1 MPHSLFAAAESPPW
15 LSDLAAARALLVTAH
30 TSTTPCICPRNR
42 PLAWGWNNSVKLKQL
57 SPQTHME
64 EIVRGSLAS
73 ACGMCPWCVLAFASV
88 TTVLKRLWNTLGAVR
103 EEAFTLVLLL
113 HFFGWETFY
122 HSAHNRA
129 GESTGPFKHFCNT
142 FTWFLVRRGLFS
154 FLDLL
159 CPIALHVTLL
169 MSTRSASCEQA
180 SSPVLWLDNL
190 HRCLHTPP
198 FPSSICPRGLGPGR
212 QGGREV
218 EITKEKRGST
228 AEESRAG
235 RLAWERGIRR
245 QK

>member
-1 MPHSLFAAAESPPW
+1 MCCSCTF
-15 LSDLAAARALLVTAH
+15 
-30 TSTTPCICPRNR
+30 
-42 PLAWGWNNSVKLKQL
+42 SVKK
-57 SPQTHME
+57 H
-64 EIVRGSLAS
+64 
-73 ACGMCPWCVLAFASV
+73 F
-88 TTVLKRLWNTLGAVR
+88 TTVHTTEQEKA
-103 EEAFTLVLLL
+103 LVLSSI
-113 HFFGWETFY
+113 FAT
-122 HSAHNRA
+122 HS
-129 GESTGPFKHFCNT
+129 CD
-142 FTWFLVRRGLFS
+142 FLVRRGLFS
-154 FLDLL
+154 LLDLL

-169 MSTRSASCEQA
+169 MSTRSTSCEQA

-218 EITKEKRGST
+218 ETTKEKRGST